1 MIKQQMYYV
10 MRDKVKDDW
19 VCTCRGIVFTAGDAE
34 VVKRSHSA
42 ECGIFNN
49 MQYHIQ
55 NKLNFDIRVYFDHWC
70 HHNSIGHYNTRD
82 FSNTGHRNYKIIDY
96 GRTDLFKLFVE
107 TLRKPSSLMGS
118 NSEKWKFPT
127 PAAFL
132 AQLSKDVNLT
142 ELLNLSKEAY
152 KNNWSDISRY
162 EIIPVTIKEGDV

>member
-1 MIKQQMYYV
+1 MIKKQLYYV
-10 MRDKVKDDW
+10 MRDKVNDDW
-19 VCTCRGIVFTAGDAE
+19 VCTCRGVVFTAGDAE

-55 NKLNFDIRVYFDHWC
+55 NKLNFDIRTHFEHWC
-70 HHNSIGHYNTRD
+70 HHNSIVHYNTRGTVQNN
-82 FSNTGHRNYKIIDY
+82 FAVIDY
-96 GRTDLFKLFVE
+96 GRIDLFKLFVE
-107 TLRKPSSLMGS
+107 TLRKPSSLLGS
-118 NSEKWKFPT
+118 NSEKWKLPT

-132 AQLSKDVNLT
+132 DQLSKEVNIT